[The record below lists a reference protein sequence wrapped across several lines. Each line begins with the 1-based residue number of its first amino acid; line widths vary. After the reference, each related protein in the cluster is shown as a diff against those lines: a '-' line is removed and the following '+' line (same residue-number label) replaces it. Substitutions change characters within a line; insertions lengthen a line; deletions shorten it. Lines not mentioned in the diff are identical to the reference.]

1 MESADLRRVFVGAC
15 IAPRPMGIAP
25 VSPGVDLVILGC
37 AIAFRQDRGKCGQI
51 SLDLYK
57 ITIRDLVPRCF
68 ERSLQLSPKRFE
80 LLLIHLRLLHNK
92 VDEEVVPTMTTER
105 PHRS

>member
-1 MESADLRRVFVGAC
+1 
-15 IAPRPMGIAP
+15 MGIAP

-68 ERSLQLSPKRFE
+68 ERSLQLSPKRKTDTPYE
-80 LLLIHLRLLHNK
+80 QL
-92 VDEEVVPTMTTER
+92 M
-105 PHRS
+105 RSNEGDWGIGHARKDGEAQEMGQSASFSLAPPV